1 MKKLPTICPACSE
14 KLQIKRLVCNGCQT
28 SIEGDYDLPLLSRL
42 PQEDQK
48 FLIDFIKASGSLK
61 EMAAMLG
68 LSYPTVRNLLDEI
81 IKRIKEN
88 EEQTKAKGENK

>member
-1 MKKLPTICPACSE
+1 MKKLPITCPACSST
-14 KLQIKRLVCNGCQT
+14 LQIKRLVCNGCQT
-28 SIEGDYDLPLLSRL
+28 SIKGDYELPPFARLS
-42 PQEDQK
+42 QDDQK
-48 FLIDFIKASGSLK
+48 FLVEFIKASGSLK

-88 EEQTKAKGENK
+88 EEQTKAKGEDK

>member
-1 MKKLPTICPACSE
+1 MKKLPTICPACND
-14 KLQIKRLVCNGCQT
+14 KLRLRRLVCESCQT
-28 SIEGDYDLPLLSRL
+28 SIEGDYELPLLARL
-42 PQEDQK
+42 SQDDQK
-48 FLIDFIKASGSLK
+48 FLAEFIKASGSLK